1 MLSKEHQNFIL
12 SEQILANKTAQEW
25 MIFFE
30 EFELVNQKREKNLN
44 FLKKIQLVWFVLLLV
59 IIFGGTSLLKTSENL
74 GFSIIGLLI
83 IFVFLRIEIS
93 RNKPLKAKNPN
104 FLSEIKYFVI
114 PLLNIL
120 AKDVKEGSSIS
131 LQLDLR
137 EPFWTADFK
146 KSTFKRN
153 GWDISFHQV
162 PFLKLKAIFEGKIV
176 LDFSIIDK
184 FKRLERWKT
193 SASGKRK
200 NKRKFKGKMTYIAK
214 VAFPK
219 EKYTSKENLAEKK
232 GRMVKVAKV
241 VQINIREN
249 QSYQTK
255 KACEAIAK
263 AFEGIQV
270 ET

>member
-1 MLSKEHQNFIL
+1 MFGKEHINFIRTQ
-12 SEQILANKTAQEW
+12 QISANKTAQDW
-25 MIFFE
+25 VIFFE
-30 EFELVNQKREKNLN
+30 EFELVNQRREKNMK
-44 FLKKIQLVWFVLLLV
+44 FLKRIQLAWFLLLLV
-59 IIFGGTSLLKTSENL
+59 VIFGGTDLLKTSENL
-74 GFSIIGLLI
+74 GFSIIGLLVV
-83 IFVFLRIEIS
+83 FVLLRIEIS
-93 RNKPLKAKNPN
+93 RNKPLNAKNAN
-104 FLSEIKYFVI
+104 FFSEIKYFI
-114 PLLNIL
+114 LPLLNIL
-120 AKDVKEGSSIS
+120 AKDVKEGSSIY
-131 LQLDLR
+131 LELDLR

-146 KSTFKRN
+146 KSTYKHN

-184 FKRLERWKT
+184 FKHLKRWKT

-219 EKYTSKENLAEKK
+219 EKYISKENLTEKK

-241 VQINIREN
+241 FQINIREN
-249 QSYQTK
+249 QSYQTQ

-270 ET
+270 GN